1 MICACSHRSNLLNL
15 ALRCIPAAS
24 LSYAICPSAALAE
37 TTSGFSVSASSGF
50 ETNPFLGVNNDR
62 EVASFR
68 LEVAPSVTYSDG
80 VSEIGIVSRVEHV
93 EYLGKYKSAQNLS
106 TSITTQHR
114 INARTTISASFGLAS
129 TESQSDFIGISNFP
143 EPSSNPGL
151 PDVQVDDI
159 SLLGRQIRRTSVSA
173 GSSIVYRPSQFDEVA
188 FSSDLNFERYPKTS
202 GLDDYDYGSQ
212 RLSYSR
218 VLNDYISMGGL
229 LEYGVG
235 DFKYIRFGDATIV
248 SPQFMLKARL
258 NSQFELNSSLGASF
272 TSVNT
277 QLGKVNVTALAGTG
291 SLCYR
296 GAKDSFCINGQRQTI
311 PTAVG
316 GVRIVTS
323 LSTSYSIK
331 LTSRDTFQSGTSYSR
346 ASTPIT
352 GGTSNYESV
361 RVFGR
366 LERSLNDRAKIFV
379 LGAFSNSSEALVGTR
394 SNIQAQL
401 GINIRYGRR

>member
-1 MICACSHRSNLLNL
+1 
-15 ALRCIPAAS
+15 
-24 LSYAICPSAALAE
+24 
-37 TTSGFSVSASSGF
+37 
-50 ETNPFLGVNNDR
+50 
-62 EVASFR
+62 
-68 LEVAPSVTYSDG
+68 
-80 VSEIGIVSRVEHV
+80 
-93 EYLGKYKSAQNLS
+93 
-106 TSITTQHR
+106 
-114 INARTTISASFGLAS
+114 
-129 TESQSDFIGISNFP
+129 
-143 EPSSNPGL
+143 
-151 PDVQVDDI
+151 
-159 SLLGRQIRRTSVSA
+159 
-173 GSSIVYRPSQFDEVA
+173 
-188 FSSDLNFERYPKTS
+188 
-202 GLDDYDYGSQ
+202 
-212 RLSYSR
+212 
-218 VLNDYISMGGL
+218 MGGL